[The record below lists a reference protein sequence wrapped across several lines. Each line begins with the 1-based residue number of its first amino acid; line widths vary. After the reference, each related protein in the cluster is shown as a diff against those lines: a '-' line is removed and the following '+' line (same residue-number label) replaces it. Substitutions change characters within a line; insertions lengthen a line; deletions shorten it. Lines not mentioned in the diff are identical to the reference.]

1 MENNNCLVTKII
13 QSILFYVSQKK
24 ETHTGL
30 EQLFLTSSSH
40 SFAIRDAAAKLCR
53 EQQTLSLSLQL
64 LHFIGSSLR
73 YYFFGIGKKIVPHKI
88 IFMTKNLKNISAI
101 VELLNLQK

>member
-1 MENNNCLVTKII
+1 MFHRRKKLLQVWNNLR
-13 QSILFYVSQKK
+13 
-24 ETHTGL
+24 

-40 SFAIRDAAAKLCR
+40 SFAIRDAAKLCR

-64 LHFIGSSLR
+64 LHFTGSSLR

-88 IFMTKNLKNISAI
+88 IFMNKNLKNISAI